1 MLGSMEDTF
10 SAIWIVRN
18 DGKSVSNIA
27 CSPSTLKDNPFRFH
41 EALSLE
47 GHTLKRRQISV

>member
-1 MLGSMEDTF
+1 MLGSMDDTF
-10 SAIWIVRN
+10 SAIWIVFN

-27 CSPSTLKDNPFRFH
+27 CPPSTLKDNPFRFH